1 MKRLTILFRSIESR
15 RRRIKKLRKK
25 SKRKIVVFLSLE
37 ANQYLKK
44 KRCEYILRFVN
55 AYQREYSIG
64 DKTRHKY
71 KHEYYTEKYLRV
83 ALRNNVV

>member
-1 MKRLTILFRSIESR
+1 MAKNKKIE
-15 RRRIKKLRKK
+15 KKIEEKDCCLP
-25 SKRKIVVFLSLE
+25 SFE
-37 ANQYLKK
+37 ADQYFKK
-44 KRCEYILRFVN
+44 KRCEYILRFG
-55 AYQREYSIG
+55 YQREYSIG